1 MFCVLC
7 SRFSAL
13 LRYCVGID
21 PIGRALPLED
31 NMVNVDFDDARKVL
45 TDERATVVHQLHE
58 LGADESGN
66 LTGDVDFGDAFAD
79 AGAAT
84 AERTETIGIVSSLKK
99 RLDEVDRAMS
109 KIDDGTFGVCMV
121 CGKDIGDA
129 RMEFRP
135 TSVRCVD
142 CKTVAS
148 Q

>member
-1 MFCVLC
+1 M
-7 SRFSAL
+7 A
-13 LRYCVGID
+13 
-21 PIGRALPLED
+21 
-31 NMVNVDFDDARKVL
+31 NVDFDNARRVL
-45 TDERATVVHQLHE
+45 TGERATVVHQLHE

-109 KIDDGTFGVCMV
+109 KIDDGTFGVCIV
-121 CGKDIGDA
+121 CGEDIGDA

-148 Q
+148 R

>member
-1 MFCVLC
+1 M
-7 SRFSAL
+7 A
-13 LRYCVGID
+13 
-21 PIGRALPLED
+21 
-31 NMVNVDFDDARKVL
+31 NVDITSARRVL
-45 TDERATVVHQLHE
+45 AGERATVVHQLHE

-99 RLDEVDRAMS
+99 RLDEVDMATA
-109 KIDDGTFGVCMV
+109 KIDEGTFGVCIV
-121 CGKDIGDA
+121 CGKDIGAA

-142 CKTVAS
+142 CKTKAS
-148 Q
+148 R

>member
-1 MFCVLC
+1 M
-7 SRFSAL
+7 A
-13 LRYCVGID
+13 Y
-21 PIGRALPLED
+21 
-31 NMVNVDFDDARKVL
+31 VDFDSAREAL
-45 TDERATVVHQLHE
+45 TAERTTIVHQLHE

-66 LTGDVDFGDAFAD
+66 LTGAVDFGDAFAD

-84 AERTETIGIVSSLKK
+84 AERTETIGIVANLKK
-99 RLDEVDRAMS
+99 RLDEVDRAMA
-109 KIDDGTFGVCMV
+109 KIADGTFGVCIV

-142 CKTVAS
+142 CKTVLS

>member
-1 MFCVLC
+1 M
-7 SRFSAL
+7 A
-13 LRYCVGID
+13 
-21 PIGRALPLED
+21 
-31 NMVNVDFDDARKVL
+31 NVDFDNARRVL
-45 TDERATVVHQLHE
+45 VDERATVVHQLHE

-99 RLDEVDRAMS
+99 RLDEVDRALS
-109 KIDDGTFGVCMV
+109 KIDDGTFGVCIV

-148 Q
+148 R